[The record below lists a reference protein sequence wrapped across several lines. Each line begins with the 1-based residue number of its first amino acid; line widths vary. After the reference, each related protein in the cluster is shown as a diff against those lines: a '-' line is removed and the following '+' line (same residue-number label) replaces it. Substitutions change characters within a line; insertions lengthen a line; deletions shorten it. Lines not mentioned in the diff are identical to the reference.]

1 MGNKEN
7 KSYESSL
14 FLKYHKAKV
23 SNIIVLRDGRLSSC
37 SFDKKIIIYK
47 KNSFQID
54 EILEGKN
61 SFIFHLQLSNNN
73 IVGVH
78 TNCRTNRLEIYELKN
93 NKYKLCQEIKIDQ
106 TIKARKIIEIDAK
119 TFALSFKY
127 IYLQIYRIDESKN
140 YTKIL
145 EKEILPSTKYGRLYV
160 LKVNESELVS
170 YSYYLHEIQFLDI
183 KNKFEI
189 IAKISNIEIKEIK
202 NSMFMLNNITL
213 LVFAT
218 YKKGNGIYLIDI
230 KNHIVIKQI
239 MKRFS
244 FSSIIKL
251 LNGNFLV
258 GYMDMKG
265 NDETGL
271 AEYKYENEMFFKIN
285 SVKEENYLINLCE
298 MKDRKIAS
306 LSGNRF
312 SGNKKIKI
320 WSKINNKK

>member
-1 MGNKEN
+1 MANKEN

-14 FLKYHKAKV
+14 FLKCHKAKV

-47 KNSFQID
+47 KHSFQID

-78 TNCRTNRLEIYELKN
+78 TNCMTNGLEIFELKN
-93 NKYKLCQEIKIDQ
+93 NKYKLCQEIKIEQ
-106 TIKARKIIEIDAK
+106 TIKAHKIIEIDDK

-127 IYLQIYRIDESKN
+127 IYLQIYRIDESKS
-140 YTKIL
+140 YSKIL

-202 NSMFMLNNITL
+202 NSMFMLNDITL
-213 LVFAT
+213 LAFAT

-271 AEYKYENEMFFKIN
+271 AEYKYENEMFFKVN
-285 SVKEENYLINLCE
+285 SVKEENYLKNLCE

-306 LSGNRF
+306 LSCNNY
-312 SGNKKIKI
+312 SGIKKIKI